1 MKYSGHFMILNSGIF
16 LIAANNMESMIHM
29 LIPYILFWTACIF
42 FFIGMFL
49 LSCSFV
55 KFIYLNTPE
64 ENE

>member
-16 LIAANNMESMIHM
+16 FIGANMEPRIHLM
-29 LIPYILFWTACIF
+29 NPYILFWIACIF
-42 FFIGMFL
+42 FFIGVFL